1 MEIYDSYQGEKA
13 KELEKRVKAALD
25 EIELGQEL
33 DQNLR
38 EKLTERDELVRS
50 HKRHKTEEMRKI
62 NQTSDQRKF
71 VAYEILENKSYNNL
85 KKIIDQEEYDMKKA
99 KNKRIEEKKLK
110 DKLIE
115 QHMVVVEKVKQ
126 HKIVSKGDHR
136 DKSE

>member
-13 KELEKRVKAALD
+13 KELEKRVKAAFD

-85 KKIIDQEEYDMKKA
+85 KKIID
-99 KNKRIEEKKLK
+99 
-110 DKLIE
+110 
-115 QHMVVVEKVKQ
+115 
-126 HKIVSKGDHR
+126 
-136 DKSE
+136 